1 MNSEVLE
8 VSDKLS
14 VDIRNSN
21 VDEFIS
27 QSECE
32 SIIETLYLLSHAAN
46 QEWLMESRAQADRG
60 ELIPFRWVGDAGS

>member
-14 VDIRNSN
+14 VDIGNFN

-60 ELIPFRWVGDAGS
+60 ELIPFGWAGGAGR

>member
-1 MNSEVLE
+1 VNSEVLK

-14 VDIRNSN
+14 VDSSNSN

-32 SIIETLYLLSHAAN
+32 SIIETLYLLSHSAN
-46 QEWLMESRAQADRG
+46 HEWLIESRAQADRG
-60 ELIPFRWVGDAGS
+60 ELIPFGWAGGAGR

>member
-1 MNSEVLE
+1 VLK

-14 VDIRNSN
+14 VDGSNSN

-32 SIIETLYLLSHAAN
+32 SIIETLYLLSHSAN
-46 QEWLMESRAQADRG
+46 HEWLIESRAQADRG
-60 ELIPFRWVGDAGS
+60 ELIPFGWVGGAGR